1 MNRELT
7 RSEREG
13 QAQRTLA
20 ILIGSIVVT
29 VLLYYIVPYGRTIA
43 YPLILLS
50 TMAHELGHGVAAILV
65 GASFERFVMHA
76 DGSGVAMWSG
86 NVGRFARRRSRRRT
100 CRTGLY
106 RCCGLRSRKESC
118 RFSTSAVCFRPAS
131 RRLGAPRRPQS
142 LRHYIRRRGECPES
156 PGGGK
161 IVQDY
166 LKWCSCLSPANWP

>member
-20 ILIGSIVVT
+20 ILLGSIVVT
-29 VLLYYIVPYGRTIA
+29 VLLYYVVPYGRTVA

-86 NVGRFARRRSRRRT
+86 NVGRFARAT
-100 CRTGLY
+100 IAAGGLV
-106 RCCGLRSRKESC
+106 G
-118 RFSTSAVCFRPAS
+118 PAFIAA
-131 RRLGAPRRPQS
+131 LGFVLGPVSYTHLTLPTKA
-142 LRHYIRRRGECPES
+142 
-156 PGGGK
+156 
-161 IVQDY
+161 
-166 LKWCSCLSPANWP
+166 